1 MRKLKILALLLFT
14 NIAFSQIDYAFVI
27 EDSNGNQIEDQTTL
41 EFSTVE
47 YPDASFNFFIRN
59 LTSEEIN
66 LRAEVLSISGSDGS
80 NLEFCFG
87 ECYFG
92 INTNEF
98 YPLSSFITI
107 SPGETQTSVGDHIY
121 NLDPG
126 NGENPIEYSF
136 RFFMVDDNGDE
147 VVSIPELQTDYR
159 INYYYSSS
167 LTISEPNINNL
178 NYYFK
183 NNYLFIDS
191 DNELNLFFYDFN
203 GRKISQRFINEINNS
218 VNILS
223 LRKKYIIMYIVDTNG
238 NIYSRKIIIP

>member
-1 MRKLKILALLLFT
+1 
-14 NIAFSQIDYAFVI
+14 
-27 EDSNGNQIEDQTTL
+27 
-41 EFSTVE
+41 
-47 YPDASFNFFIRN
+47 
-59 LTSEEIN
+59 
-66 LRAEVLSISGSDGS
+66 
-80 NLEFCFG
+80 
-87 ECYFG
+87 
-92 INTNEF
+92 
-98 YPLSSFITI
+98 
-107 SPGETQTSVGDHIY
+107 
-121 NLDPG
+121 
-126 NGENPIEYSF
+126 
-136 RFFMVDDNGDE
+136 MVDDNGDE

-167 LTISEPNINNL
+167 LTISEPNINSL

-183 NNYLFIDS
+183 NNYLFIDP